1 MKNKNI
7 LPVVLGVI
15 CVVLLCGVGYTVY
28 KDRSRQNE
36 QAEEPAY
43 QEEYLTYNGEKY
55 KRDPDVF
62 TVLFMG
68 VDKEAQAE
76 VGNQPGDAG
85 QADSLN
91 LMVLNRETM
100 EAQLIQISRDTM
112 VDLDVYDTDNELIMT
127 TEGQIALQYAF
138 GDGKK
143 RSCRLTGER
152 VSELLGGVDVDFYLA
167 LSLDGIEVATDAI
180 GGVTLTV
187 PEDYTDIDP
196 EFCQGAEITLDGR
209 MAEKYVRSRDLET
222 LDSNNQR
229 MQRQAQFMEALIRKM
244 RELSLEKDACVSLY
258 QEMSPYMTTNMTAD
272 ELTGLAGY
280 QYAEDTETIPGEVVE
295 KDGYAQFHVNVDEMK
310 AILVKYFY
318 KKV

>member
-100 EAQLIQISRDTM
+100 EA
-112 VDLDVYDTDNELIMT
+112 
-127 TEGQIALQYAF
+127 
-138 GDGKK
+138 
-143 RSCRLTGER
+143 
-152 VSELLGGVDVDFYLA
+152 
-167 LSLDGIEVATDAI
+167 
-180 GGVTLTV
+180 
-187 PEDYTDIDP
+187 
-196 EFCQGAEITLDGR
+196 
-209 MAEKYVRSRDLET
+209 
-222 LDSNNQR
+222 
-229 MQRQAQFMEALIRKM
+229 
-244 RELSLEKDACVSLY
+244 
-258 QEMSPYMTTNMTAD
+258 
-272 ELTGLAGY
+272 
-280 QYAEDTETIPGEVVE
+280 
-295 KDGYAQFHVNVDEMK
+295 
-310 AILVKYFY
+310 
-318 KKV
+318 